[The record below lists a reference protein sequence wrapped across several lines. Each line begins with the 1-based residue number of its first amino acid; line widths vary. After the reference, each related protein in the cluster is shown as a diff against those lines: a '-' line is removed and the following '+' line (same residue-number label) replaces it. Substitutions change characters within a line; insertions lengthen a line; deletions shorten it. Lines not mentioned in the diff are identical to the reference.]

1 MFRFIM
7 VLALLAPLAGCGG
20 NADEAEPAGPMATA
34 GGSSAPL
41 VPSAPEI
48 RVVSGEI
55 ARADMNAV
63 IDAGLGRFLQG
74 VGTEAQLDGGRFV
87 GFTLTRLYPED
98 ARFQRLDL
106 RPGDVVVR
114 VNGQPI
120 ERPEQALAVWNG
132 LRVAS
137 ELMVEYVRAGE
148 PRQLRFDI
156 LD

>member
-1 MFRFIM
+1 MFRVIM
-7 VLALLAPLAGCGG
+7 ILALLSSIAGCGG
-20 NADEAEPAGPMATA
+20 NADEGEAASVTTTA
-34 GGSSAPL
+34 GGSTAR
-41 VPSAPEI
+41 AEPEI
-48 RVVSGEI
+48 PAVRVVSGEI

-74 VGTEAQLDGGRFV
+74 VGTEAQLEEGHFV
-87 GFTLTRLYPED
+87 GFRLTRLYPD
-98 ARFQRLDL
+98 DVRFQRLDL
-106 RPGDVVVR
+106 GPGDVVTR

-137 ELMVEYVRAGE
+137 ELMVEYVRGE
-148 PRQLRFDI
+148 ERRQLRFDI